1 MDLLEGTLDNLST
14 HLNYFGKGGRR
25 IFATSSFQTQSLPL
39 LHIISEHFPKTPI
52 LFIDTGF
59 LFPETYAFKDKLQ
72 KDLGL
77 EVISLKS
84 EIALNQQQD
93 PNTGFFQYA
102 IDPDKCCHINK
113 VAPLESYKKEG
124 DVWISG
130 VRRDQTSVRNKM
142 ELVEYSNNDIIKFHP
157 MLEWTRIDIYQ
168 YIALHNLPK
177 HPLENEGYHSIGCE
191 PCTHKITSE
200 ENRGGRWVGSKKT
213 ECGLHFGKNEK

>member
-1 MDLLEGTLDNLST
+1 MDLLESTLNQLSI
-14 HLNYFGKGGRR
+14 HLNKFGKDERR
-25 IFATSSFQTQSLPL
+25 IFATSSFQTQSVPL
-39 LHIISEHFPKTPI
+39 LHIISENYPKTPI

-72 KDLGL
+72 KDLDL
-77 EVISLKS
+77 QVISLKS
-84 EIALNQQQD
+84 QIALNQQQD

-113 VAPLESYKKEG
+113 VAPLESYKRKG

-142 ELVEYSNNDIIKFHP
+142 ELVEYSSNDIIKFHP
-157 MLEWTRIDIYQ
+157 MLEWSGKDIYQ

-177 HPLENEGYHSIGCE
+177 HPLENEGYQSIGCE
-191 PCTHKITSE
+191 PCTHKITIE
-200 ENRGGRWVGSKKT
+200 ENRGGRWVGSNKT
-213 ECGLHFGKNEK
+213 ECGLHFNKK

>member
-1 MDLLEGTLDNLST
+1 MNILRDTIKNLDSG
-14 HLNYFGKGGRR
+14 FRKFEKEKRR
-25 IFATSSFQTQSLPL
+25 IFATSSFQTQSVPL
-39 LHIISEHFPKTPI
+39 LHIISKNFPKTPI

-59 LFPETYAFKDKLQ
+59 LFPETYAFKDRLQ
-72 KDLGL
+72 KELGL
-77 EVISLKS
+77 DVISLKS
-84 EIALNQQQD
+84 QIALSQQQD

-113 VAPLESYKKEG
+113 VAPLESYQKKG

-142 ELVEYSNNDIIKFHP
+142 ELVEYSKNEIIKYHP
-157 MLEWTRIDIYQ
+157 MLEWSAKDIYQ

-191 PCTHKITSE
+191 PCTHKIILE

-213 ECGLHFGKNEK
+213 ECGLHFNKN